1 MISNPHAMLNRKML
15 CHRAPEARLSPIRDA
30 ENLVAIDMRINAQV
44 QSQLTVELPGLD
56 SFETM

>member
-1 MISNPHAMLNRKML
+1 MP
-15 CHRAPEARLSPIRDA
+15 
-30 ENLVAIDMRINAQV
+30 ENLVAIDLRINAQV